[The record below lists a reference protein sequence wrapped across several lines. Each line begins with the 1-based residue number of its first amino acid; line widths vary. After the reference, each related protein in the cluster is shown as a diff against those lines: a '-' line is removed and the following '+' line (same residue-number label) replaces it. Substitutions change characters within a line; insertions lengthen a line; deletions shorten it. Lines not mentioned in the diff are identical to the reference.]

1 QAANCLSEMEQS
13 PEPSILDSI
22 QSFLNAIAK
31 KELLTHQDRDV
42 KVLVATCACEATR
55 ITAPEAPYSDDVLR
69 VSILLSCV
77 VMLDLE
83 CNDLIHEMFRTF
95 VSVVTAKDFVP
106 YDTWSPVA

>member
-13 PEPSILDSI
+13 SEPSILDSI

-69 VSILLSCV
+69 VGILLCYSKGLCAIRH
-77 VMLDLE
+77 L
-83 CNDLIHEMFRTF
+83 
-95 VSVVTAKDFVP
+95 VTCCMMEKAMRFL
-106 YDTWSPVA
+106 